1 MKIDFDIENIERKRL
16 ELLSSQIDLIMRSLE
31 LYCYIYRFA
40 YPRKG
45 KCYESKEEDLRI
57 SLVIE
62 TYHTIMSQYNYKSNF
77 KNLYTEDVFK
87 DLEKR
92 IA

>member
-1 MKIDFDIENIERKRL
+1 MKIDYNKENINKNKI
-16 ELLSSQIDLIMRSLE
+16 ELLDYQVELVMRSLE

-40 YPRKG
+40 YPRK
-45 KCYESKEEDLRI
+45 KLQSEEEGLRI

-62 TYHTIMSQYNYKSNF
+62 TYEQIMAQYDYNSKF
-77 KNLYTEDVFK
+77 KNVFTDK
-87 DLEKR
+87 IFKELEKR